1 MFFKPSSYIGILFL
15 FLSAATFAQA
25 PIQVFVSIAPQQYLV
40 ESIGQNLVDVSV
52 MLLPGESPETFD
64 PTLKQ
69 IAGLKKTQLYFR
81 IGVEFE
87 NKWLDNIKRSRNN
100 IKIVDCCKDIIESR
114 SVAFDSHIWTSARN
128 AQLLAA
134 VIKQELIIIDPV
146 HTEEYENNYL
156 NLVRDLEQLDNEIYA
171 LLNKRRTDY
180 FIISH
185 AALGHFAADYGL
197 IQLSLENQGK
207 ELGARSLI
215 GIIERAREEK
225 IQTLFI
231 QKQHKSAAAMAFA
244 NEIDARVIEVDVQHG
259 DYINNLRDITNMMA
273 EAMR

>member
-15 FLSAATFAQA
+15 FLSATTFAQV

-40 ESIGQNLVDVSV
+40 ESIGQNLVDVTV

-69 IAGLKKTQLYFR
+69 IAVLNKAQLYFR
-81 IGVEFE
+81 VGVEFE
-87 NKWLDNIKRSRNN
+87 NKWLDNIKRSRND
-100 IKIVDCCKDIIESR
+100 IKIVDCCKNIIESR
-114 SVAFDSHIWTSARN
+114 SITFDSHIWTSARN

-134 VIKQELIIIDPV
+134 VIKQELIIIDPA
-146 HTEEYENNYL
+146 HTEKYENNYL
-156 NLVRDLEQLDNEIYA
+156 SLVHDLEQLDNEIYA

-185 AALGHFAADYGL
+185 AALGHFADDYGL

-215 GIIERAREEK
+215 GIIKRARAEK

-244 NEIDARVIEVDVQHG
+244 TESDARVIEVDVQHG
-259 DYINNLRDITNMMA
+259 DYINNLRYITNMMA